1 MAGENRLNVDTV
13 ILPLIFPEWVG
24 RVSAVESSVPTG
36 WLSSI
41 DDIHRRQVS
50 TTGDSEVTVRGY
62 ITRLWY
68 QTLVAASSGA
78 AHKAA
83 GL

>member
-50 TTGDSEVTVRGY
+50 TTGDSE
-62 ITRLWY
+62 RLHY
-68 QTLVAASSGA
+68 PTLVPDVGR
-78 AHKAA
+78 
-83 GL
+83 GQLRGCT